1 MANVFQN
8 AQQLYRDGF
17 VGGSVD
23 LLQST
28 LEDCPGHGELW
39 ELLGVIYLVEGQTE
53 LALESLERA
62 GSLCSLSFGGN
73 LALAECYRRR
83 ELAVA
88 LRATKMELSLENAKR
103 VEAAWEIPVEHE
115 SAFQVSSH

>member
-1 MANVFQN
+1 METMANVFQN

-17 VGGSVD
+17 IGGSVD

-28 LEDCPGHGELW
+28 LGHYPEHGELW

-53 LALESLERA
+53 LAFESLERA
-62 GSLCSLSFGGN
+62 GSLFPLSFGGT

-83 ELAVA
+83 ELAVT
-88 LRATKMELSLENAKR
+88 LRAGKIQLSPQNANA
-103 VEAAWEIPVEHE
+103 VEASWEVPVEHE
-115 SAFQVSSH
+115 SAF